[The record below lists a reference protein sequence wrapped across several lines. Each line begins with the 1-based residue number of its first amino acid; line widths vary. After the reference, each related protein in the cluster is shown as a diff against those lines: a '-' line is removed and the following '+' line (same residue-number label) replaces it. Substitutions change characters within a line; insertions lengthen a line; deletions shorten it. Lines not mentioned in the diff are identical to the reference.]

1 MRVTFYDFGY
11 GMLGVQYNMAC
22 LREAGH
28 DVSLFFDNSMSM
40 DHLAQDIGISSL
52 LSLKPEQVLEG
63 IMASRPEVVCF
74 SIPTYVY
81 KSTKALIGM
90 LKREYPDVL
99 VAVGGVHPTLLPH
112 VTARNPDIDFTC
124 VGEGEIAFPKLID
137 DVEARGADAVK
148 ASSRADHPGI
158 WSQWQGEI
166 VNRGFSPTVK
176 DLDALPWPEKRHH
189 YAANPALQ
197 PIYSLLA
204 SRGCVFTCTFCNS
217 ASLNTKY
224 RKEGNA
230 KFYRCRTVD
239 NVIEELQW
247 AKRTYNPKF
256 VQFFDDIFGV
266 KPSWLEE
273 FSEKY
278 KREIGLPFEIQT
290 NPKIHNMKS
299 MELLADCGCVHLEF
313 GFQSANADIRREM
326 LSRKETN
333 AQVQELALGARKR
346 GMLMELDLIVNLP
359 GETESEV
366 QEAIQFV
373 EDVHPELVNVSFLQ
387 YFPKTPIIQTAIKH
401 GILKDEHLEQI
412 EEGEMVNSMR
422 LLRRSG
428 LNARYRILPFQ
439 MYFAAHYPPWL
450 ARIIMGLIG
459 MPGLRR
465 FFAHFGSFFLYLTRI
480 WVGVTDHRDFYHRR
494 QIPRATLAAIDIIRH
509 KLGIPR
515 ERVIREY
522 VESDPP
528 LPSVLLEAPQSES
541 DASTEAAMPEKVAA
555 SG

>member
-11 GMLGVQYNMAC
+11 GMLGVQHNMAC

-40 DHLAQDIGISSL
+40 DHLAQDLGL
-52 LSLKPEQVLEG
+52 NKFLSLDPAHVLAG
-63 IMASRPEVVCF
+63 LMAQKPEVVCF
-74 SIPTYVY
+74 SVPTYVY
-81 KSTKALIGM
+81 KSTKSLIHL
-90 LKREYPDVL
+90 LKREYPEVL

-124 VGEGEIAFPKLID
+124 VGEGEIAFPKLIND
-137 DVEARGADAVK
+137 IERRGAKAVK
-148 ASSRADHPGI
+148 ASPRSVHPGI
-158 WSQWQGEI
+158 WNLWNGEI
-166 VNRGFSPTVK
+166 VSRGFSPTVK
-176 DLDALPWPEKRHH
+176 DLDSLPFAEKRFH

-230 KFYRCRTVD
+230 KFYRCRSVD

-273 FSEKY
+273 FSAKY

-290 NPKIHNMKS
+290 NPKIHNEHS
-299 MELLADCGCVHLEF
+299 MQLLADCGCVHLEF
-313 GFQSANADIRREM
+313 GFQSVNAEIRREM

-333 AQVQELALGARKR
+333 EQVKDLIRAARGK
-346 GMLMELDLIVNLP
+346 GMLMELDLILNLP
-359 GETESEV
+359 GETEAEI
-366 QEAIQFV
+366 QEAINFV
-373 EDVHPELVNVSFLQ
+373 EDVKPELVNVSFLQ

-401 GILKDEHLEQI
+401 GILKEEHLKQI

-422 LLRRSG
+422 LLKRSG

-439 MYFAAHYPPWL
+439 MYFAAHYPRFL
-450 ARIIMGLIG
+450 AKLIMGFIG
-459 MPGLRR
+459 LPVLRY
-465 FFAHFGSFFLYLTRI
+465 FFSHFGSLFLYLTRL
-480 WVGVTDHRDFYHRR
+480 WVGVTDSRDFYHRR
-494 QIPRATLAAIDIIRH
+494 QIPRATVAALDVLRL
-509 KLGIPR
+509 KLGFPR
-515 ERVIREY
+515 KRTVRPY
-522 VESDPP
+522 DQAYPP
-528 LPSVLLEAPQSES
+528 LPSVLAEEAEASE
-541 DASTEAAMPEKVAA
+541 ASPVGKKVAA

>member
-11 GMLGVQYNMAC
+11 GMLGVQHNMAC
-22 LREAGH
+22 LHEAGH
-28 DVSLFFDNSMSM
+28 EVSLFFDNSMSM
-40 DHLAQDIGISSL
+40 DHLAQDMGLNAL
-52 LSLKPEQVLEG
+52 LSLKPKQVLEG
-63 IMASRPEVVCF
+63 LMASDPQVVCF

-81 KSTKALIGM
+81 KSTKALISL
-90 LKREYPDVL
+90 LKREYPEVL

-112 VTARNPDIDFTC
+112 VTARNPEIDFTC
-124 VGEGEIAFPKLID
+124 VGEGEIAFPKLVTDI
-137 DVEARGADAVK
+137 ESRGAEAVK
-148 ASSRADHPGI
+148 GSPREAHPGI
-158 WSQWQGEI
+158 WNLWNGEM

-176 DLDALPWPEKRHH
+176 DLDVLPYPEKRHH

-197 PIYSLLA
+197 PIYTLLA

-230 KFYRCRTVD
+230 KFYRCRSVD
-239 NVIEELQW
+239 SIIEELQW
-247 AKRTYNPKF
+247 AKRTYQPKF

-273 FSEKY
+273 FSVKY

-290 NPKIHNMKS
+290 NPKIHNEHS
-299 MELLADCGCVHLEF
+299 MQLLADCGCVHLEF
-313 GFQSANADIRREM
+313 GFQSANAEIRREM

-333 AQVQELALGARKR
+333 EQVKELIRAARGK

-359 GETESEV
+359 GETEAEV
-366 QEAIQFV
+366 QEAIDFV
-373 EDVHPELVNVSFLQ
+373 EAVNPELVNVSFLQ

-401 GILKDEHLEQI
+401 GILQEEHLLQI

-422 LLRRSG
+422 LLKRSG

-439 MYFAAHYPPWL
+439 MYFAAHYPRWL
-450 ARIIMGLIG
+450 ARLIMGFTGL
-459 MPGLRR
+459 PGLRR
-465 FFAHFGSFFLYLTRI
+465 FFSRFGSFFLYLTRI
-480 WVGVTDHRDFYHRR
+480 WVGITDKRDFYHRR
-494 QIPRATLAAIDIIRH
+494 QIPRATVAAIDILRL

-515 ERVIREY
+515 KRVIRPYNEG
-522 VESDPP
+522 DPP
-528 LPSVLLEAPQSES
+528 LPQMLIEAPLSE
-541 DASTEAAMPEKVAA
+541 DVPAHGEKIAV